1 MQTLTSTPAS
11 MDPVSTTW
19 PVSIPQKYDHRATWL
34 IVGGAALTIWL
45 VAAISL
51 WLANPDP
58 ATRTGNVISANAA
71 EQRLTAAA
79 PVVRSVNAV
88 EQPVLSA
95 PAAVQSTNAA
105 EGAVVV
111 AVAPIQSTNAAE
123 GAVSVGSGAIQSTTA
138 AELIPPLVEPTVQ
151 SANAAEQGL

>member
-11 MDPVSTTW
+11 MDPVSTPW
-19 PVSIPQKYDHRATWL
+19 PVSIPRKYDHRTTWL
-34 IVGGAALTIWL
+34 IVGAAAVTIWL

-51 WLANPDP
+51 WRAKSDSTT
-58 ATRTGNVISANAA
+58 TRTGNVVSANAA
-71 EQRLTAAA
+71 EQRLAAAA

-88 EQPVLSA
+88 EQPVINAPAAVQSTNAAELVT

-105 EGAVVV
+105 EGAVSV
-111 AVAPIQSTNAAE
+111 A
-123 GAVSVGSGAIQSTTA
+123 A

-151 SANAAEQGL
+151 SANAAEFGL